1 MASLNSSGKIK
12 TRHFHSTHGF
22 IEDLCAIIDGGE
34 FGRSICD
41 IYPKE
46 LEPKFEH
53 QGNHATLLN
62 LG

>member
-12 TRHFHSTHGF
+12 TRHFHLTQGC
-22 IEDLCAIIDGGE
+22 IEDLCTINDGAE
-34 FGRSICD
+34 FGRPICD